1 MKYNILFFRYV
12 TCLGKLCAL
21 IMYNMT
27 VWKTYII
34 HTHTR
39 THEVQNDLIE
49 LSIYVLP
56 SCADLP
62 SSMCPFCEWL
72 RERGWGR
79 EREREEEKREEK
91 G

>member
-1 MKYNILFFRYV
+1 MCSYHVQYDSMENIHY
-12 TCLGKLCAL
+12 T
-21 IMYNMT
+21 
-27 VWKTYII
+27 

-62 SSMCPFCEWL
+62 SSTCPFCEWL

-79 EREREEEKREEK
+79 EREREKKRGKRK
-91 G
+91 GR